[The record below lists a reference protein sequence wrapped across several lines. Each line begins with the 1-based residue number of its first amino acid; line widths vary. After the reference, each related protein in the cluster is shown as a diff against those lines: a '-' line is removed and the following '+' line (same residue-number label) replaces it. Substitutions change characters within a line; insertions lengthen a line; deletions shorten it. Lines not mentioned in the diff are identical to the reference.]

1 MISNISAF
9 AQSREY
15 GKGVIHMVQGKV
27 EICGVNTSKLP
38 VVKSTQQ
45 DQFFE
50 RIKQGDEQARQEY
63 LDRRGV
69 PQSYRWTTSPW
80 EL

>member
-50 RIKQGDEQARQEY
+50 RIKQGDEHGGLRKRTTPLARGLVHQ
-63 LDRRGV
+63 RRI
-69 PQSYRWTTSPW
+69 T
-80 EL
+80 

>member
-27 EICGVNTSKLP
+27 EITGVNTAKLR
-38 VVKSTQQ
+38 VLKRRAGS
-45 DQFFE
+45 DEDFISLSSCSGSAGE
-50 RIKQGDEQARQEY
+50 RKQKVSVFQNRKI
-63 LDRRGV
+63 
-69 PQSYRWTTSPW
+69 S
-80 EL
+80 

>member
-1 MISNISAF
+1 
-9 AQSREY
+9 
-15 GKGVIHMVQGKV
+15 MVQGKV

-63 LDRRGV
+63 IEGNLLACLKCDQAFCQGV
-69 PQSYRWTTSPW
+69 TEMWMTCSRSAVSV
-80 EL
+80 

>member
-50 RIKQGDEQARQEY
+50 LDQA
-63 LDRRGV
+63 GG
-69 PQSYRWTTSPW
+69 
-80 EL
+80 

>member
-1 MISNISAF
+1 
-9 AQSREY
+9 
-15 GKGVIHMVQGKV
+15 MVQGKV

-63 LDRRGV
+63 LDRCGV

>member
-38 VVKSTQQ
+38 VVNSTQQ

-50 RIKQGDEQARQEY
+50 RIKQGMNRQGRNILKEICG
-63 LDRRGV
+63 L
-69 PQSYRWTTSPW
+69 S
-80 EL
+80 